1 MPAEQHAPR
10 SSKPRDPKP
19 QSSKPRSSKMRS
31 SKPRRHAPTSR
42 AAALELLLRIE
53 EGGYSNLLVKSA
65 LSPQKMPD
73 PAERALAERLVMG
86 VTERRLTLDYIT
98 EKLSSRPLS
107 KTDPRTRILLRL
119 GIYQL
124 AFCDRIPPHAAV
136 NETVS
141 AALPSSRGFVNAI
154 MREYLRR
161 TETSPFPLP
170 EGGTP
175 RDLSVRFSVSE
186 ALCRELISGYGD
198 ERARAILEAFLRPA
212 PLTLRVNTLRTSRD
226 ALLEKLRGEG
236 FDACPTT
243 VSPWGIKIYGGGVPK
258 EVSSE
263 RPSAFVEDEAA
274 QLAARVLG
282 ARPGEKILDACA
294 APGTKSLSAAM
305 EMEDQ
310 GEIVACELR
319 ENRLPLISRGAE
331 AQGVDIIR
339 PMRRDSAVPYEF
351 SPGEPP
357 FDRVLCDVP
366 CSGYGTIRRKPE
378 IRYRPPRETAEL
390 PELQLKIL
398 SASAKALR
406 VGGTLVYST
415 CTLLPRENA
424 QVIKKFLYDT
434 PGFSAEAFT
443 LPDGTY
449 APEGQLTLSPDM
461 PPECDGFFIAKL
473 VRNK

>member
-1 MPAEQHAPR
+1 MPAREQRPSG
-10 SSKPRDPKP
+10 SSKP
-19 QSSKPRSSKMRS
+19 QSTQPRGKNQ
-31 SKPRRHAPTSR
+31 PHSR
-42 AAALELLLRIE
+42 APSSRTAALELLLRIE
-53 EGGYSNLLVKSA
+53 DGGYSNLLVRSA
-65 LSPQKMPD
+65 LSPQKIPD

-107 KTDPRTRILLRL
+107 KIDPRTRILLRL

-136 NETVS
+136 NETVA
-141 AALPSSRGFVNAI
+141 AALPSSRGFVNAV

-161 TETSPFPLP
+161 TENSPFPLP
-170 EGGTP
+170 EGCAPG
-175 RDLSVRFSVSE
+175 DLAVRFSVSE
-186 ALCRELISGYGD
+186 ALCRELIAGCGAD
-198 ERARAILEAFLRPA
+198 RARSMLEAFLRPA

-226 ALLEKLRGEG
+226 DLLEKLCAEG
-236 FDACPTT
+236 FDARTT
-243 VSPWGIKIYGGGVPK
+243 SASPWGIKIHGGGVPG

-263 RPSAFVEDEAA
+263 RPCAFVEDEAA
-274 QLAARVLG
+274 QLAAWALG

-305 EMEDQ
+305 EMENRGD
-310 GEIVACELR
+310 IVACELR
-319 ENRLPLISRGAE
+319 ENRLPLISRGAA
-331 AQGVDIIR
+331 AQGVEIIR
-339 PMRRDSAVPYEF
+339 PLRRDSSLPYGS
-351 SPGEPP
+351 SPDEPP

-366 CSGYGTIRRKPE
+366 CSGYGAIRRKPE
-378 IRYRPPRETAEL
+378 IRYRPLKETAEL

-424 QVIKKFLYDT
+424 EVIKAFLNDN

-449 APEGQLTLSPDM
+449 APDGQLTLSPDM
-461 PPECDGFFIAKL
+461 PLECDGFFIAKL